1 MKKII
6 AIIITILLI
15 FAVKYASLAPK
26 TQNIATPATEQTT
39 TPKPFSPYDLTLYGV
54 DSDAISELGYDAD
67 EQVLVARWRN
77 TGIRYA
83 YYDVPEEVYNALMA
97 ADSLGSYFYY
107 NVRMSYVYERLD

>member
-26 TQNIATPATEQTT
+26 TQNIATTAIART
-39 TPKPFSPYDLTLYGV
+39 TPKPFSPYDLTLYSV

-67 EQVLVARWRN
+67 ERVLVARWRN

>member
-1 MKKII
+1 MKAKIS
-6 AIIITILLI
+6 LLI
-15 FAVKYASLAPK
+15 LCALLLSACGTQTAP
-26 TQNIATPATEQTT
+26 QATPQPTAIART
-39 TPKPFSPYDLTLYGV
+39 TPKPFSPYDLRLYSV